1 MKQTVLL
8 LTVLLLGTQSF
19 GQDISAS
26 YGGNDSFAG
35 NVGITIGF

>member
-8 LTVLLLGTQSF
+8 LTVLPLGTQSF
-19 GQDISAS
+19 AQDISAS
-26 YGGNDSFAG
+26 YGGDSSFTG